1 MSDRDAVWRTFVSQ
15 YQIHVPEE
23 LVENELRYI
32 TLEMRHR
39 MQYDALTGGGLH
51 LHPCQELE
59 EQEEELRQAALFEAK
74 SDLVV
79 RDIVARQGFSVTRE
93 ELEREA
99 EGIAQRQGT
108 TVQMIKDF
116 FGENLAM
123 LERDVKEKK
132 AVDWACLQMEQLSD
146 PADSK

>member
-1 MSDRDAVWRTFVSQ
+1 MSDRDAVWRTFVKQ

-39 MQYDALTGGGLH
+39 MQYDTLTGGGLH
-51 LHPCQELE
+51 LHPRQELE
-59 EQEEELRQAALFEAK
+59 EQEEELRQAAIFEAK

-79 RDIVARQGFSVTRE
+79 KDIIAKQGIEVTRA

-99 EGIAQRQGT
+99 EELAQRQGA
-108 TVQMIKDF
+108 TVQQVKDF
-116 FGENLAM
+116 FGEDLAM
-123 LERDVKEKK
+123 LGRDIKEKK
-132 AVDWACLQMEQLSD
+132 AVAWACRQALSR
-146 PADSK
+146 KE